1 MKTTGYTVNTSSRA
15 SQARSANGFAVC
27 ALLSTLLL
35 SACGFHLRGS
45 EQAALPPTAV
55 VGDAAMP
62 LQVEI
67 RRQLRAGGTEV
78 TETAVSA
85 QWAVRLLREES
96 DRRVLSVGSTGK
108 VEEYE
113 LYYAATVAFEDPQG
127 KPLGPPQTV
136 SQTRSYGFSESAVL
150 GKDAEQE
157 TLMRD
162 MRRDVANQIL
172 RRLRALTQSP

>member
-1 MKTTGYTVNTSSRA
+1 MKRRIG
-15 SQARSANGFAVC
+15 
-27 ALLSTLLL
+27 LLLLTIAFLL

-45 EQAALPPTAV
+45 GQAPLPPTAV
-55 VGDAAMP
+55 LGDAAMP
-62 LQVEI
+62 LQMEL
-67 RRQLRAGGTEV
+67 RKQLRGGGGAV
-78 TETAVSA
+78 AETAA
-85 QWAVRLLREES
+85 AARWIVRLLREES

-113 LYYAATVAFEDPQG
+113 LYYAATVVFEDPQG

-136 SQTRSYGFSESAVL
+136 SQTRSYGFTETAVL

-162 MRRDVANQIL
+162 MRRDVADQIL
-172 RRLRALTQSP
+172 RRLRALAPSP